1 MRGINNL
8 TIEEYLLQRD
18 IIVVNRNFK
27 EEVTLNKENIM
38 EHIDLIVYIHK
49 VLEGYSD
56 SGTVLHS
63 TIGRKIEWI
72 KVVNKKLERQLLLIE
87 NKKEKN
93 SMEEFLLEYG
103 EKILDKSKGE
113 IGKIEKSNYLEL
125 IKRSMVKNE
134 ICIGK
139 VDESNIRRGKSI
151 EIGTLKAA
159 SYNLIEEDL
168 YEYLRK
174 IRRKNE
180 NINLDEMITYFVSKS
195 NLDERSIEY
204 IKSLITIPLGT
215 LKIWNR
221 YRINKK
227 GLQVEEYLKDIKQ
240 SSRSEKI
247 ID

>member
-159 SYNLIEEDL
+159 SYNLIEDDV
-168 YEYLRK
+168 YEYLR
-174 IRRKNE
+174 
-180 NINLDEMITYFVSKS
+180 
-195 NLDERSIEY
+195 
-204 IKSLITIPLGT
+204 
-215 LKIWNR
+215 
-221 YRINKK
+221 
-227 GLQVEEYLKDIKQ
+227 
-240 SSRSEKI
+240 
-247 ID
+247 